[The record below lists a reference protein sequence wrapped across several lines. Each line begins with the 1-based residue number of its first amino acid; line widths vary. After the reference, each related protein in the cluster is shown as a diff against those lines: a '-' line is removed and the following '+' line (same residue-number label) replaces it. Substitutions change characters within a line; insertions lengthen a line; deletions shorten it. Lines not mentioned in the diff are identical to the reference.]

1 MPTLWKDPDVVYR
14 HRIYLEYNCK
24 NNVMLR
30 NITNEYDNKRGA
42 RIGFIIRTLWGSFTC
57 QVLKVRIRNSINYR
71 VKIEV
76 LMLLL

>member
-1 MPTLWKDPDVVYR
+1 MW
-14 HRIYLEYNCK
+14 
-24 NNVMLR
+24 R
-30 NITNEYDNKRGA
+30 NITKEHDNKRGA

-57 QVLKVRIRNSINYR
+57 QVLKVRIRNSINYG